1 MAKKPETDAG
11 DETAPPKKSGGMVGL
26 VVVAAASLVSSLGLF
41 YFLSP
46 APAPAAVACVPG
58 EGGPSA
64 PPIGPLADGHVYV
77 EMKEILI
84 SIGSAPTDRY
94 LKLNLSIITEKNNE
108 ARVKAA
114 EPMLMDAFNNYLRSI
129 EVNDLED
136 PGFYP
141 HLREQLSRRSE
152 LVVGSAV
159 SNGVLITEFLLR

>member
-1 MAKKPETDAG
+1 MAKKPEAETKDEAG
-11 DETAPPKKSGGMVGL
+11 APKKGGGMLGL
-26 VVVAAASLVSSLGLF
+26 VVVAVASLVSSLGLF

-46 APAPAAVACVPG
+46 APAPPPSACLPG

-64 PPIGPLADGHVYV
+64 PVIGPLAEGHVYV

-94 LKLNLSIITEKNNE
+94 LKINLSIITEKANE
-108 ARVKAA
+108 AKVKSA
-114 EPMLMDAFNNYLRSI
+114 EPMLMDAFNNYLRSV
-129 EVNDLED
+129 EVSDLED

-152 LVVGSAV
+152 LVVGSAL
-159 SNGVLITEFLLR
+159 SNGVLIAEFLLR